1 MPMLTTLIITGG
13 IATGKSTFG
22 GALKTLAEGNRVSF
36 FDADASV
43 HELLTRRD
51 VTRTIG
57 EEFGSAVI
65 GADGAISR
73 PALREAVFARSSTGT
88 QGARKRLEAIL
99 HPLVRDDYRSAIETA
114 KDDHPGGLFIAD
126 IPLYF
131 ESEIGAYRSDRV
143 AVVACSPEVQR
154 ERVLTRGHERGVSES
169 ESLALIAAQRPIM
182 EKVEAA
188 DYVVWND
195 GNPRILEAQATY
207 LMSLFPN

>member
-1 MPMLTTLIITGG
+1 MLTTLIVTGG

-22 GALKTLAEGNRVSF
+22 RSLRTLGEGREVSF
-36 FDADASV
+36 FDADTSV
-43 HELLTRRD
+43 HELLTRPD
-51 VTRTIG
+51 VARTIG

-65 GADGAISR
+65 GAEGAISR
-73 PALREAVFARSSTGT
+73 PALREAVFARSPAEI

-114 KDDHPGGLFIAD
+114 EGIHPSGLFIAD

-131 ESEIGAYRSDRV
+131 ESETGAYRSDHV

-154 ERVLTRGHERGVSES
+154 QRVLARGHERGVSES

-195 GNPRILEAQATY
+195 GNPGALMAQAKS
-207 LMSLFPN
+207 LMSLFTN